1 MKEALPSMETKG
13 KVLLTTIPVNGE
25 YILGLYQGRFSEFDI
40 LIKYRQL
47 ENGKWSRPRTPKH
60 IHWAVDILTK
70 HYSEP
75 HETDRFIESL
85 LQLWEK
91 TEGIRSDEDR
101 QRLLNESYLIDSV
114 NQEASNYPKLAQK
127 GEYSAKFLLLLARL
141 LMLQE
146 KTNNPDAYMFKKLL
160 QKLKNHKNIFEIV
173 STASH
178 TR

>member
-1 MKEALPSMETKG
+1 MGNTSSVSTKAAFRNSTSLSNTANL
-13 KVLLTTIPVNGE
+13 KTANGAGR
-25 YILGLYQGRFSEFDI
+25 GLRNIS
-40 LIKYRQL
+40 
-47 ENGKWSRPRTPKH
+47 
-60 IHWAVDILTK
+60 HWAVDILIK

-75 HETDRFIESL
+75 HETDRFIESI